1 MPKNDMGHGDPL
13 NHNGQNI
20 NNLKNWGPGTE

>member
-20 NNLKNWGPGTE
+20 NLKNWGPGTE